1 MPRSKRQTTALLIAL
16 TCLSGC
22 GTAAVYSCP
31 PLKTYPPAFSKALA
45 GELGSMQLYFEAT
58 GRIGS
63 MAAGHQGTAPVVIQ
77 FIGITG
83 RQATPA
89 KWAGG
94 YLPDSEV

>member
-45 GELGSMQLYFEAT
+45 GELETAGPLTVEAISDYYVL
-58 GRIGS
+58 R
-63 MAAGHQGTAPVVIQ
+63 
-77 FIGITG
+77 
-83 RQATPA
+83 RQVEACA
-89 KWAGG
+89 K
-94 YLPDSEV
+94 P